1 MKMRAAGIGSLVALA
16 LIAAACGGGDS
27 STDEDVAVDQ
37 TITIDAKNVKFVP
50 DSITIQAGQTVR
62 LVLTNN
68 DAGTE
73 HDLASDDLRVSMMQ
87 GGGHGGGHGSA
98 GDADSSMM
106 LAVHTKEGETSSAI
120 FKADTPGTY
129 NIYCTI
135 AGHKDAGMVGM
146 ITVTAAS

>member
-1 MKMRAAGIGSLVALA
+1 MTMRAAGIGFLITLV

-62 LVLTNN
+62 LVLTNS
-68 DAGTE
+68 DKGTE
-73 HDLASDDLRVSMMQ
+73 HDLASDDLPLSMIQ
-87 GGGHGGGHGSA
+87 GGGNGGGHGSTTGTYA
-98 GDADSSMM
+98 PIM
-106 LAVHTKEGETSSAI
+106 LAVHAKDGETSSVI

-135 AGHKDAGMVGM
+135 AGHKDAGMVGT
-146 ITVTAAS
+146 ITVV

>member
-27 STDEDVAVDQ
+27 PNVAVDQ
-37 TITIDAKNVKFVP
+37 TIAIDAKNVKFVP
-50 DSITIQAGQTVR
+50 DSITIQAGQTVK
-62 LVLTNN
+62 LVLTNS
-68 DAGTE
+68 DVGTE

-87 GGGHGGGHGSA
+87 GGGHGGGHGSTS
-98 GDADSSMM
+98 DADSSMM
-106 LAVHTKEGETSSAI
+106 LAVHAKEGETSSAI

-135 AGHKDAGMVGM
+135 AGHKDAGMVGT